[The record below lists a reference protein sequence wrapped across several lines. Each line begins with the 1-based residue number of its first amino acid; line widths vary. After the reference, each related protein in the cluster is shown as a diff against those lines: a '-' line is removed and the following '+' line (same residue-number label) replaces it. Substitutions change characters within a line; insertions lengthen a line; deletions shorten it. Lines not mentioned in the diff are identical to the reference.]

1 MFLWSLESIEPTTF
15 PHSAA
20 FCSRLVCTVYHTLV
34 HYVMPCLQDGTKRL
48 NFAIVGPPDLDTVNK
63 LLYATYHPY
72 EPLTRWTEWPSDET
86 IWVVFCFTISYIWF
100 MVFMFKLLFPLR
112 HSIKFIICSL
122 VLDHASW
129 KGLNLKNKW
138 SLFWFCSFFIT
149 NFSGTVGNVEIPCL
163 YWKSVTHIMK

>member
-72 EPLTRWTEWPSDET
+72 EPLTRWTESPSEET
-86 IWVVFCFTISYIWF
+86 IWGVFCFTISNIVWF
-100 MVFMFKLLFPLR
+100 TAFMFKLLFPLR
-112 HSIKFIICSL
+112 DFIKFILCL

-129 KGLNLKNKW
+129 KGLNVRNKW
-138 SLFWFCSFFIT
+138 SLLFCFVP
-149 NFSGTVGNVEIPCL
+149 FSLTILAALLVMLSSLVYIG
-163 YWKSVTHIMK
+163 KA